1 MQSGGSD
8 GGHVFAELMVEL
20 DGADPETVNRIAWE
34 RGSLP
39 VRLAM
44 LGLAAARKG
53 TSPLW
58 WGYPPGVFIGYKW
71 DGERMREL
79 TAALARHVR
88 GLGYRPFLDA
98 ENLDADADAY
108 FQIPQFIT
116 SLQECSFYVL
126 LLTELS
132 ADMLTA
138 RKNKTTWIYDEF
150 QHATRLADSGRLLIV
165 PVLLEPEGLTD
176 FFTRD
181 RVLDLTA
188 DPHDFG
194 KLEDMLAPDPAALT
208 GAETDELR
216 AAVARFDATFLGSRW
231 DEADEVLRDAER
243 FGHTFDHQF
252 RRMLHALYT
261 ADGEGFGAAHERL
274 LSVYGKNILGHVY
287 RGYCRQHG
295 IPVRISYG
303 G

>member
-1 MQSGGSD
+1 MQGGRSD
-8 GGHVFAELMVEL
+8 GGDIFAELMVEL

-44 LGLAAARKG
+44 LGLAAAKKG

-116 SLQECSFYVL
+116 SLQECTFYVL

-132 ADMLTA
+132 ADMLAA
-138 RKNKTTWIYDEF
+138 RKNKTTWIYDEHD
-150 QHATRLADSGRLLIV
+150 HATRMVNGGRLFIV
-165 PVLLEPEGLTD
+165 PVLLEPGGLTD
-176 FFTRD
+176 FYTRD

-188 DPHDFG
+188 DPHDFS
-194 KLEDMLAPDPAALT
+194 KLEDMLAPGPVALT
-208 GAETDELR
+208 EAEADELK
-216 AAVARFDATFLGSRW
+216 AVAARFDATFLGSRW
-231 DEADEVLRDAER
+231 DEADEVLREAGR

-252 RRMLHALYT
+252 RRMLHSLYT
-261 ADGEGFGAAHERL
+261 ADGGGFEAAHGRL
-274 LSVYGKNILGHVY
+274 LSVYGRNIMRHIY
-287 RGYCRQHG
+287 KGYCHQHR
-295 IPVRISYG
+295 IPSRINYDG
-303 G
+303 